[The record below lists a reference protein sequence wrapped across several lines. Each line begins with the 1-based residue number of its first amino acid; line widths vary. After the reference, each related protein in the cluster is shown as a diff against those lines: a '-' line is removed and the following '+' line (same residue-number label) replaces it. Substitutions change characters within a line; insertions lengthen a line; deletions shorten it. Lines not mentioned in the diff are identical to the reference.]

1 MHHTTGWQAYIAEHG
16 RNIMGGP
23 PRVYTTIPCRIS
35 RRSDW
40 ETLQATPKKRPARR
54 ELRRR
59 VRCRRMGQTTRSL
72 APIWANALMNSWT
85 TSRRTSD
92 PDAAENED
100 TARRVVTIQLSAL
113 NMRLKPWATI
123 LVSYWHFALPGI
135 MEVCR
140 TCLGTA
146 LICVRCATNPR
157 ICERRVKFVFFSPSP
172 TNGEGD

>member
-23 PRVYTTIPCRIS
+23 ARIYAHTLPDKPE
-35 RRSDW
+35 SDW
-40 ETLQATPKKRPARR
+40 ETLPGHAETVARLAGASPPRSVRKWAKLLGRWHDLGKRSN
-54 ELRRR
+54 EFLDY
-59 VRCRRMGQTTRSL
+59 
-72 APIWANALMNSWT
+72 I
-85 TSRRTSD
+85 RRTSD

-100 TARRVVTIQLSAL
+100 TAGRVDPFRLLGRSTSG
-113 NMRLKPWATI
+113 LKPWATT
-123 LVSYWHFALPGI
+123 LVGSWHFALPGI